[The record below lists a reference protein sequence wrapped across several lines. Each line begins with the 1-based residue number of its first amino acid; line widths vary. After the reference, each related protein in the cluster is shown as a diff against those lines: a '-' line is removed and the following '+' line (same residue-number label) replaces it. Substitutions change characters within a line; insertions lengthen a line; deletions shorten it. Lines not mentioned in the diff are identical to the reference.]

1 MSKTS
6 PVSNGILV
14 QPSLFIRA
22 SRTARW
28 PPALDGLSFS
38 SSPCPFAVPL
48 NAPCHRDASWT
59 GHGGGQRARIGPCR
73 DPREQDMGASEH
85 VALESESREVVASLG
100 PRLTPTPPV
109 VFDVL
114 MMRHDVL
121 VAMAVSCVYLYF
133 FSIFLSL
140 VFCVLV
146 PVKFCLATINLCM

>member
-1 MSKTS
+1 MQRKAKLNIWRKNPGGFKVTQTPKRRANCSRSADLMSKTS

-109 VFDVL
+109 VF
-114 MMRHDVL
+114 M
-121 VAMAVSCVYLYF
+121 C
-133 FSIFLSL
+133 
-140 VFCVLV
+140 
-146 PVKFCLATINLCM
+146 